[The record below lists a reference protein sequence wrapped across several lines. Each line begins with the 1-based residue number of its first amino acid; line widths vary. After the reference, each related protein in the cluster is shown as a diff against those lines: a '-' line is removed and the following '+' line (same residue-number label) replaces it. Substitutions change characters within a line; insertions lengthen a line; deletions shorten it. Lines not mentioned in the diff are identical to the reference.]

1 MKRTMKTLGALMAM
15 ATPAIAAGATETEG
29 TSLITI
35 LLIGFGAL
43 IVVGQLIP
51 AIVLLRGIVKGLFG
65 HDATKTEPVAD
76 HK

>member
-1 MKRTMKTLGALMAM
+1 MKRTMTTLGALMAM

-35 LLIGFGAL
+35 LLIGFGGL

-51 AIVLLRGIVKGLFG
+51 ALVLFGGMVKGMFG
-65 HDATKTEPVAD
+65 HGATKTL
-76 HK
+76 

>member
-1 MKRTMKTLGALMAM
+1 MTTLGALMAM

-35 LLIGFGAL
+35 MLIVFGGL

-51 AIVLLRGIVKGLFG
+51 ALVLFG
-65 HDATKTEPVAD
+65 GMIKGMFKATATKTL
-76 HK
+76 